1 MCSYRYRLGRFMC
14 IWGVLVCVCVCESL
28 CTCVCDLECVP
39 IVIDWVGSCVYGVY
53 LFVYVYVRV
62 CVRVFVI

>member
-1 MCSYRYRLGRFMC
+1 MYMGCTC
-14 IWGVLVCVCVCESL
+14 L
-28 CTCVCDLECVP
+28 CMCVCDLECVP